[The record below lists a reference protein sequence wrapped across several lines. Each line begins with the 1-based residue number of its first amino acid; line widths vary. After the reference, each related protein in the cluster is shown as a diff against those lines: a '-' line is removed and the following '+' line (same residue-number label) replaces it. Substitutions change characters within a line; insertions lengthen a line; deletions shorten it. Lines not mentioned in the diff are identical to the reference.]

1 MKSKYIH
8 MSMLIQGP
16 KQPGNNINLYLGLLQ
31 EELDTLWKT
40 PAKTWDASKGEYFY
54 MRAALITT
62 VHDYLGYGY
71 VAGQVCHGYC
81 GCTRCMDDTTSQQLT
96 SRKDGGSGKIVYMG
110 HRRWLEQDDPW
121 RNRGDL
127 FNGHAEH
134 RGPPRKRSG
143 AEIDELLKNWKE
155 CPAPGK
161 TMRKA
166 PEPLLKVWKTR
177 SVFWD
182 LEYWHKLDTPHCL
195 DQMHICKNV
204 LESLLATLMNM
215 PDKTKDGPKARKDL
229 QDLKIRE
236 DLHMPPRKMSDE
248 TETETEAREKKGKK
262 IKKEDYCPPSCFTL
276 SQAEIDQFF
285 KCLTGVKV
293 SSGYCGKISRYLDT
307 DKKRFSGMKSHDCHV
322 MMTQILPVAL
332 RGIMDK
338 HVRDTLIGLC
348 NFFDVISR
356 KSISVKQL
364 RRLQEEIVVI
374 LNELEM
380 YFPPAFFDVMVH
392 LCVHIVD
399 DIIDLGPSFLH
410 NMMPFERMNGIIKGF
425 VRNMSRPDGSIVQG
439 YLAQECISFCENF
452 LYGADQPPGVSVGLP
467 VNKHDGR
474 LEGDGH
480 CNGRREL
487 HVAYS
492 DRRSDFDRANLVV
505 LQHLDE
511 VDPFVALHKEIIAKK
526 YRDRGV
532 CRTDA
537 EVTRE
542 HNSTFLHWFKEHIIA
557 NPPEEGSKD
566 GLLIYALAHGP
577 SPNLVTYQAYDIN
590 GYTFYTE
597 AKDMDSDDQNS
608 GVTMECMTGS
618 DNGATERFYGRV
630 EEIWELDYSGLHN
643 TTMFRVRWAKN
654 VERENRIFTTM
665 TIPDA
670 KSATV
675 NAIAKNEP
683 WVHAKHVTQCFFI
696 TDPRNPSRVVVRR
709 GKRNIIGMDG
719 VANEE
724 DYDQYGNPMRED
736 DDDDEVYVKRR
747 INTTL
752 PKKNRTPW
760 KRQSHNEGLNYS
772 STNKKGKKL
781 TQKRKRQR

>member
-54 MRAALITT
+54 MRAALIMT

-276 SQAEIDQFF
+276 SQAEINALF

-293 SSGYCGKISRYLDT
+293 SSGYCGKISRYLDK
-307 DKKRFSGMKSHDCHV
+307 DKKRF
-322 MMTQILPVAL
+322 
-332 RGIMDK
+332 
-338 HVRDTLIGLC
+338 
-348 NFFDVISR
+348 
-356 KSISVKQL
+356 
-364 RRLQEEIVVI
+364 
-374 LNELEM
+374 
-380 YFPPAFFDVMVH
+380 
-392 LCVHIVD
+392 
-399 DIIDLGPSFLH
+399 
-410 NMMPFERMNGIIKGF
+410 
-425 VRNMSRPDGSIVQG
+425 
-439 YLAQECISFCENF
+439 
-452 LYGADQPPGVSVGLP
+452 
-467 VNKHDGR
+467 
-474 LEGDGH
+474 
-480 CNGRREL
+480 
-487 HVAYS
+487 
-492 DRRSDFDRANLVV
+492 
-505 LQHLDE
+505 
-511 VDPFVALHKEIIAKK
+511 
-526 YRDRGV
+526 
-532 CRTDA
+532 
-537 EVTRE
+537 
-542 HNSTFLHWFKEHIIA
+542 
-557 NPPEEGSKD
+557 
-566 GLLIYALAHGP
+566 
-577 SPNLVTYQAYDIN
+577 
-590 GYTFYTE
+590 
-597 AKDMDSDDQNS
+597 
-608 GVTMECMTGS
+608 
-618 DNGATERFYGRV
+618 
-630 EEIWELDYSGLHN
+630 
-643 TTMFRVRWAKN
+643 
-654 VERENRIFTTM
+654 M
-665 TIPDA
+665 TI
-670 KSATV
+670 
-675 NAIAKNEP
+675 
-683 WVHAKHVTQCFFI
+683 
-696 TDPRNPSRVVVRR
+696 
-709 GKRNIIGMDG
+709 M
-719 VANEE
+719 
-724 DYDQYGNPMRED
+724 
-736 DDDDEVYVKRR
+736 
-747 INTTL
+747 
-752 PKKNRTPW
+752 
-760 KRQSHNEGLNYS
+760 
-772 STNKKGKKL
+772 
-781 TQKRKRQR
+781 